1 MRRSMT
7 IAGVRRSLTVA
18 GVGGLLLVLPAVP
31 ALACAALIGPN
42 GSVQVERTTT
52 LAAYVDGNEHYV
64 TSFEFVGG
72 GAEFG
77 AIVPLPGIPSKVEK
91 GGGWTLQRLLRELE
105 TDEAF
110 RGAALFAAA
119 DGESADVIAEY
130 DIEALDVTILRGGG
144 DEVATWAREAGF
156 TLSPDLPEV
165 LDFYSERSPIFMA
178 ARYDLSEALERG
190 QQVGEGTPVH
200 LTIPTDDPWV
210 PLRILGVGAAPR
222 ERIDADI
229 FLLTEDRPA
238 MLPAPN
244 GHMDLQLS
252 RRADAQLLDDLRG
265 DDGMAWVPRAAWLS
279 YLRLDAPGAE
289 LTYDLAIAAD
299 GGQPSLIDAGL
310 SATAA
315 AAQRTLPLALAGA
328 LTALVVAALFVL
340 ARTVGREAAA

>member
-1 MRRSMT
+1 MRRSLM
-7 IAGVRRSLTVA
+7 VA
-18 GVGGLLLVLPAVP
+18 GVGGLLVVLPAVP

-52 LAAYVDGNEHYV
+52 LAAYVDGSEHYV

-91 GGGWTLQRLLRELE
+91 GGGWTLQRLLREIE
-105 TDEAF
+105 GDEDDF
-110 RGAALFAAA
+110 ALRAEAQFAAA
-119 DGESADVIAEY
+119 DVEILGEY
-130 DIEALDVTILRGGG
+130 DIDALDVTILRGGG

-178 ARYDLSEALERG
+178 ARYDLSAALERG
-190 QQVGEGTPVH
+190 QEVGEGTPVH

-210 PLRILGVGAAPR
+210 PLRILGVGAGPR

-252 RRADAQLLDDLRG
+252 RRADALLLDDLRG
-265 DDGMAWVPRAAWLS
+265 DDGMAWVPRHAWLS
-279 YLRLDAPGAE
+279 YLRLDAPGGE

-310 SATAA
+310 AATTAA
-315 AAQRTLPLALAGA
+315 AERTLPLLLAGA
-328 LTALVVAALFVL
+328 LTVLVLAALLVL